1 MNHGTESGYT
11 QHGRSGIPVCE
22 PCRDAHREYT
32 RAYRARQ
39 ARPGLRVSPQRA
51 QRHIIRLVGQ
61 GCPLYVIAEQAGVSN
76 STIADIAAGGRAFIY
91 RHTEQAILA
100 ADGGHGHII
109 PAAGTHRRI
118 QALMAI
124 GYPFV
129 DLAERLGV
137 HHDRIRQYLIQEAV
151 YTRTA
156 ARVARLYDELSMT
169 PGPSRRARNIAAR
182 RGYLPPLAWD
192 DDTIDDPAAWA
203 SPGEDTDDL
212 PDDVAVERLLHGLAD
227 WRDAAMADR
236 REAARRAF
244 AGAVPAPYTFCERRL
259 GLNTEAIRAVVGEVA
274 A

>member
-11 QHGRSGIPVCE
+11 QHRKAGVPVCE

-39 ARPGLRVSPQRA
+39 ARPALRVSPQQAR
-51 QRHIIRLVGQ
+51 RHIIRLVEQ
-61 GCPLYVIAEQAGVSN
+61 GCPLYVIADQAGVN
-76 STIADIAAGGRAFIY
+76 QRTVADIAADGRAFIY

-100 ADGGHGHII
+100 VDGGHGHII
-109 PAAGTHRRI
+109 PAIGTHRRI

-124 GYPFV
+124 GYPFA
-129 DLAERLGV
+129 DIAKRLGV
-137 HHDRIRQYLIQEAV
+137 HHDRIRQYLIQEAI

-156 ARVARLYDELSMT
+156 ARIARMYDELSMT
-169 PGPSRRARNIAAR
+169 PGPSRRARSIAAR

-203 SPGEDTDDL
+203 SPGEDDDDM
-212 PDDVAVERLLHGLAD
+212 PDPVVVERLASGAD
-227 WRDAAMADR
+227 WKALGANRAERLDAAALMLR
-236 REAARRAF
+236 RGIPAAEI
-244 AGAVPAPYTFCERRL
+244 ERHLSLR
-259 GLNTEAIRAVVGEVA
+259 GGRDFGRVA